1 MRKRSHLCATPTD
14 IPDDIQL
21 RNIQA
26 GKTNRNYVE
35 ASMHAGELQA
45 YACHAFLNQ
54 TCSDYSKYFMHY
66 VPLRTLQ

>member
-26 GKTNRNYVE
+26 GKRNRKHVE
-35 ASMHAGELQA
+35 ASTPAGELQA
-45 YACHAFLNQ
+45 YARHAFLNQ
-54 TCSDYSKYFMHY
+54 MCSDYSRYFIYY